1 MHKLLRRQPWTCTRC
16 LRKQQRYRSTAA
28 GAATAT
34 ATTADNS
41 FESAYLHAS
50 PARNSDNA
58 LLREVFNNKGAWRS
72 SEKRSSG
79 LIGNNYLTTP
89 QGFQKFAETSV
100 AQCKRLVERTLAAST
115 VEQYKA
121 IPRDLDR
128 LSDLLCRVID
138 LSDFIRSIHPN
149 AAVAAAAAASYSL
162 VFQYMNELNTT
173 TGLNEQ
179 LKKAWDMPEVL
190 SHWNEEETMVAQLLM
205 KDFAKSGIDLP
216 EKQRQ
221 QFVSISNEIAQV
233 GTDFVNQMDPAR
245 DHVTLPL
252 QQLDGVDPTLVQG
265 LKSWEPV
272 RIPVFSS
279 ASKVILSSAN
289 NPATRKAL
297 YIAERTASKQTISRL
312 EQLLLRR
319 AQLAKLTGYDSYAQ
333 MTLADKMSKTP
344 AAVSNFLESL
354 NANNKVQ
361 VQKELAP
368 LLELKRQLDH
378 NTTAVN
384 AWDHSYLLSR
394 LAQAEAAA
402 GPRTSR
408 SRLREN
414 VSNYFALGH
423 VMQGLSS
430 LFESL
435 YGVRL
440 VPKET
445 RHGEVWHPEVR
456 RLDVYTDKQEHIA
469 TMYCDLFSRPGKL
482 PNPAHFTLLCSREI
496 SDEEVREC
504 HERGEPL
511 NNGMPTLVGPKSA
524 SNSST
529 STASDPAP
537 GQAYHQ
543 IPIIALVCGF
553 PDPSTTVGPSPS
565 LLSLHSVTTLFHEMG
580 HAIHSILG
588 RTSMQGISGTR
599 CATDFA
605 ELPSVLMEY
614 FATDPAVL
622 KSFARHWQ
630 TDAVIPDELLTALA
644 DERIKQAER
653 SGGWNNEAQI
663 LMSIL
668 DQVYHSTGPIEAL
681 GRTTGTGRRYD
692 STAVY
697 HDVWRKYGSV
707 PEPPETAWQGFF
719 GHLYGY
725 GASYYSYLFD
735 RAIARQV
742 WRAVFRDGQNNAA
755 LDRAAGERFKHEVL
769 RWGGGRDPWLCLE
782 GLMGEGRGV
791 LAEGGEEAM
800 LEVGKWGVGASS
812 EGAM

>member
-1 MHKLLRRQPWTCTRC
+1 MHRLLRRQPWTCTRC
-16 LRKQQRYRSTAA
+16 LRQQQRHRSTAT
-28 GAATAT
+28 GTAAA
-34 ATTADNS
+34 AAVADNS
-41 FESAYLHAS
+41 FESAYLHAA

-58 LLREVFNNKGAWRS
+58 LLREVFNNKGTWRT
-72 SEKRSSG
+72 SEKTGSG
-79 LIGNNYLTTP
+79 LIGNNHLTTP
-89 QGFQKFAETSV
+89 RGFQKFAETSV

-121 IPRDLDR
+121 IPKDLDR

-138 LSDFIRSIHPN
+138 LSDFIRSIHPD
-149 AAVAAAAAASYSL
+149 AAVAAAASASYSL
-162 VFQYMNELNTT
+162 MFQYMNELNTT
-173 TGLNEQ
+173 TGLNQQ

-190 SHWNEEETMVAQLLM
+190 SHWNEEEKMVAQLLM

-221 QFVSISNEIAQV
+221 QFVSLSNEIAQV
-233 GTDFVNQMDPAR
+233 GTDFVNQMDHAR
-245 DHVTLPL
+245 TRITLSL
-252 QQLDGVDPTLVQG
+252 KQLDGVDPTLVQG
-265 LKSWEPV
+265 LKSWERV
-272 RIPVFSS
+272 QIPVYST
-279 ASKVILSSAN
+279 ASKAILNSAN
-289 NPATRKAL
+289 NPTTREAL
-297 YIAERTASKQTISRL
+297 YVAERTASKQTIARL
-312 EQLLLRR
+312 EKLLLRR
-319 AQLAKLTGYDSYAQ
+319 AELAKLTGYDNYAQ

-354 NANNKVQ
+354 NSNNTVQ
-361 VQKELAP
+361 VRKELAP
-368 LLELKRQLDH
+368 LLELKRNIDH
-378 NTTAVN
+378 GATTIN
-384 AWDHSYLLSR
+384 PWDHSYLLAK
-394 LAQAEAAA
+394 LAQVEAAA
-402 GPRTSR
+402 GPRTSK

-423 VMQGLSS
+423 VMQGLSN

-445 RHGEVWHPEVR
+445 RQGEVWHPEVR

-496 SDEEVREC
+496 SNEEVREC
-504 HERGEPL
+504 QERGEAL
-511 NNGMPTLVGPKSA
+511 NNGLPTLVAP
-524 SNSST
+524 SST
-529 STASDPAP
+529 SSPSSTSGGSNSGDLAD
-537 GQAYHQ
+537 GQAYYQ

-553 PDPSTTVGPSPS
+553 PDPSTTVGPAPS

-630 TDAVIPDELLTALA
+630 TDEVIPDELLATLA
-644 DERIKQAER
+644 HERTKQAER
-653 SGGWNNEAQI
+653 SGAWNNEAQI

-668 DQVYHSTGPIEAL
+668 DQVYHSNGPVEAL
-681 GRTTGTGRRYD
+681 RTGRYN

-697 HDVWRKYGSV
+697 HDVWDKYGSV
-707 PEPPETAWQGFF
+707 PEPHQTAWQGFF

-742 WRAVFRDGQNNAA
+742 WRAVFRDGQDAAA

-782 GLMGEGRGV
+782 GLMGDGRGV

-800 LEVGKWGVGASS
+800 LEVGRWGVGASS

>member
-1 MHKLLRRQPWTCTRC
+1 MHKLVRRKPWTCARC
-16 LRKQQRYRSTAA
+16 LRQQQRYRHTAA

-34 ATTADNS
+34 ATLDSTYD
-41 FESAYLHAS
+41 SAYLHAS
-50 PARNSDNA
+50 PVRSSDNA
-58 LLREVFNNKGAWRS
+58 LLREVFNNKGKWRTA
-72 SEKRSSG
+72 EKKSSG
-79 LIGNNYLTTP
+79 LIGNKHLTTP
-89 QGFQKFAETSV
+89 RGFQKFAETAV

-115 VEQYKA
+115 VEEYRA

-138 LSDFIRSIHPN
+138 LSDFIRSIHPDS
-149 AAVAAAAAASYSL
+149 AVAAAASASYSL
-162 VFQYMNELNTT
+162 MFQYMNELNTT
-173 TGLNEQ
+173 TGLNQQ
-179 LKKAWDMPEVL
+179 LKKAWEMPEVL
-190 SHWNEEETMVAQLLM
+190 SHWNEEEKTVAQLLM

-216 EKQRQ
+216 EQQRQ
-221 QFVSISNEIAQV
+221 QFVSLSNDIAQV
-233 GTDFVNQMDPAR
+233 GTDFVNQMDHAK
-245 DHVTLPL
+245 DHVTFSLK
-252 QQLDGVDPTLVQG
+252 QLDGVDPTLVQG
-265 LKSWEPV
+265 LKSWERV
-272 RIPVFSS
+272 QIPVYSS
-279 ASKVILSSAN
+279 ASKVILNSAKS
-289 NPATRKAL
+289 PATRRTV
-297 YIAERTASKQTISRL
+297 YVAERTASRQTISRL

-344 AAVSNFLESL
+344 AAVSDFLESL
-354 NANNKVQ
+354 NANNRVQ

-368 LLELKRQLDH
+368 LLELKRKLDEP
-378 NTTAVN
+378 N
-384 AWDHSYLLSR
+384 ASSIDPWDHSYLLAK
-394 LAQAEAAA
+394 LAQFQAAA
-402 GPRTSR
+402 GPRTSK

-414 VSNYFALGH
+414 ASNYFAIGH
-423 VMQGLSS
+423 VMQGLSN

-445 RHGEVWHPEVR
+445 CQGEVWHPEVR
-456 RLDVYTDKQEHIA
+456 RLDVYTDKEEHIA

-496 SDEEVREC
+496 SDEEVMEC
-504 HERGEPL
+504 QQRGEPL
-511 NNGMPTLVGPKSA
+511 NDGMPTIMGPSVLKR
-524 SNSST
+524 
-529 STASDPAP
+529 DPHAR
-537 GQAYHQ
+537 ANYQ

-553 PDPSTTVGPSPS
+553 PDPSTSVGPAPS

-622 KSFARHWQ
+622 KTFARHWQ

-644 DERIKQAER
+644 DERTKQAER

-668 DQVYHSTGPIEAL
+668 DQVYHSTGPVEAL
-681 GRTTGTGRRYD
+681 RTGRYN

-697 HDVWRKYGSV
+697 HDVWNKYGSV

-742 WRAVFRDGQNNAA
+742 WRTVFKDGQSNAA
-755 LDRAAGERFKHEVL
+755 LDRAAGERFKQEVL

-782 GLMGEGRGV
+782 GLMGDGRGV
-791 LAEGGEEAM
+791 LAEGGQEAM

-812 EGAM
+812 EGSM